1 METYHRPV
9 KSTTLLSDGNGA
21 LTAGYQGAY
30 GVKTIP
36 HCYLIRG
43 GADGIPG
50 EIEWHGHPTQL
61 ETALGYYLDNAEER
75 ESMTQKDK
83 EGESAV
89 AGSN

>member
-1 METYHRPV
+1 M
-9 KSTTLLSDGNGA
+9 KSTTLLSDGNGT
-21 LTAGYQGAY
+21 LTAGYRGAC

-43 GADGIPG
+43 GADGITG

-61 ETALGYYLDNAEER
+61 ETALGYYLDNAEEG
-75 ESMTQKDK
+75 EPTTQKEK

-89 AGSN
+89 AGGN